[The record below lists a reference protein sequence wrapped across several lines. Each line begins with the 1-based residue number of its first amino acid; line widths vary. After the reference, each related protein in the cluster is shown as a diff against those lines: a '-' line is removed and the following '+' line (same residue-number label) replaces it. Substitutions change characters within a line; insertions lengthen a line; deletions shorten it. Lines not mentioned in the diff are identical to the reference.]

1 MCSLVSQIRIY
12 DYSSLP
18 ILTKVYGKNDE
29 YVCCAV
35 KVMFQSASCHMN
47 KNAMALCILFVF
59 KFIQL
64 GWNMRSEFAKHD
76 LFADLCFD
84 VSCIKF
90 YIRYFKKIIPERN
103 LLITQLSKKVTPR
116 SITKDFIP
124 ITKQVIV
131 HLKNWIILNWITEG
145 MIFCTDMFQ
154 FNEVLLYWYCLDC
167 KTSVIYNFGS

>member
-1 MCSLVSQIRIY
+1 
-12 DYSSLP
+12 
-18 ILTKVYGKNDE
+18 
-29 YVCCAV
+29 
-35 KVMFQSASCHMN
+35 
-47 KNAMALCILFVF
+47 
-59 KFIQL
+59 
-64 GWNMRSEFAKHD
+64 MRSEFAKHD

-131 HLKNWIILNWITEG
+131 HLKNWIILN
-145 MIFCTDMFQ
+145 
-154 FNEVLLYWYCLDC
+154 
-167 KTSVIYNFGS
+167 